1 MLLPEG
7 RADMAAGPPPASVGA
22 SYGDLWVTTLVSST
36 CPQGCVVE
44 FSRAELA
51 RPDPAPTVTISSTG
65 GSNMAFTPSGDMWM
79 VTGGGSDCYGT
90 PCNNEL
96 VEFTRAQLSRSG
108 SPTPAVT
115 ISSTPGPNPS
125 LYGPYGV
132 AVDRFGDVWVSNF
145 NEPTTVEFG
154 RYQLFRSRSPTPL
167 RTIAGPNT
175 GTNWPS
181 FVVLAP

>member
-1 MLLPEG
+1 MTIQLPH
-7 RADMAAGPPPASVGA
+7 ALGA
-22 SYGDLWVTTLVSST
+22 CRVSRHGDAMTNPT
-36 CPQGCVVE
+36 
-44 FSRAELA
+44 
-51 RPDPAPTVTISSTG
+51 PTVTISSTG
-65 GSNMAFTPSGDMWM
+65 GANIAFSPSGDMWM

-96 VEFTRAQLSRSG
+96 VEFTRGQLSTSG

-115 ISSTPGPNPS
+115 ISSTEPGPGGS

-145 NEPTTVEFG
+145 NTPTAVEFG
-154 RYQLFRSRSPTPL
+154 RYQLFKSGSPTPL

-175 GTNWPS
+175 GMNWPS